1 MAKFTDYPQKSYVS
15 DNDTVLI
22 FDSAE
27 NANKQAKFSA
37 INTYMEENLNF
48 VKEVSLSVNDHIVSI
63 IGGSNNENP

>member
-37 INTYMEENLNF
+37 INTYMEENLSF

-63 IGGSNNENP
+63 IGGNSNENP

>member
-27 NANKQAKFSA
+27 NANKQAKFST

>member
-27 NANKQAKFSA
+27 NANKQAKFSTM
-37 INTYMEENLNF
+37 NTYMEENLNF

-63 IGGSNNENP
+63 IGGSGNESS

>member
-27 NANKQAKFSA
+27 NANKQAKFST

-48 VKEVSLSVNDHIVSI
+48 VKEVSLSVNDHIVII

>member
-63 IGGSNNENP
+63 IGGNSNENP

>member
-27 NANKQAKFSA
+27 NANKQAKFFT
-37 INTYMEENLNF
+37 INTYMEENLKF
-48 VKEVSLSVNDHIVSI
+48 VKEVSLSVNDHIVSLV
-63 IGGSNNENP
+63 GGSSNENP

>member
-27 NANKQAKFSA
+27 NANKQAKFSTL
-37 INTYMEENLNF
+37 NTYMEENLNF

-63 IGGSNNENP
+63 VGGSSNENP

>member
-27 NANKQAKFSA
+27 NANKQAKFST

-63 IGGSNNENP
+63 IGGNNNENP

>member
-22 FDSAE
+22 FDSVE

-37 INTYMEENLNF
+37 INTYMEENLKF
-48 VKEVSLSVNDHIVSI
+48 VKEVSLSVNDHIISLV
-63 IGGSNNENP
+63 GGNNNENP

>member
-48 VKEVSLSVNDHIVSI
+48 VKEVSLTVNDHIVSI